1 MDWAKVKARKQG
13 EASFRASREADAW
26 AREQGAPPR
35 KAQASK
41 ADLRAML
48 EQAMAATPGARV
60 RVITPS
66 APQAQPSRPEP
77 RPAPQRPRQR
87 PAGPAPWEE

>member
-13 EASFRASREADAW
+13 EASFRAS
-26 AREQGAPPR
+26 R